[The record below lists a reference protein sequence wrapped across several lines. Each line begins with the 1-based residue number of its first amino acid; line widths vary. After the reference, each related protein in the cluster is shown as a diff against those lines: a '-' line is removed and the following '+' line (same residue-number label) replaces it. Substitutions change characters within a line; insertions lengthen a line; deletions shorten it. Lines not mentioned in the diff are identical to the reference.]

1 MKKKVL
7 LFFATAML
15 SVMGAKADVI
25 PSSYYS
31 EPAAGDFYLYNVN
44 QGQFLD
50 RLGSNFPTLT
60 STPVKFTLAV
70 DGTGYT
76 IKYTSDTKYSLH
88 TGWWNN
94 QYLWVDAGDTN
105 SGYVWTFDAIGGR
118 TKTYQLKRTEE
129 ETQEGKTGTFYANGT
144 NADTSPTDDCQ
155 WALITE
161 SDYNKYYYTNLV
173 DRDSSIPSSFFMTT
187 PTAGTYYLYNIE
199 KNGFLCD
206 GNNYVGLQSSPVA
219 LTLTSDGNGAFYIQ
233 VPDNGYVHTGYA
245 KIGNTGYHVW
255 ADGATTTASGD
266 YAANWTLES
275 FHGVSGVFFVK
286 SPETTVNGI
295 IGNWHLYANGIANN
309 GVNAWPT
316 PDANRTNYAWALIST
331 DAYTAWQ
338 NSFALNEATD
348 FSIARDIYNVNPT
361 VTKSMTA
368 GVWNTFVV
376 PFNMDIPS
384 GWTVKKPTAFDG
396 STLTFDDASSIEAG
410 KPYIVKPTSAVT
422 SFSATGVTLKKDL
435 EPTTVGE
442 GTTVTMTGT
451 YSKIDA
457 IDYSTQDCYVIG
469 IKNGVSALYKVNS
482 AVSLKPFRA
491 YFTVGGETGVK
502 ANVLNLNFDG
512 TETAIEEIVNSKS
525 LNSKWYDLSGRRVA
539 QPRKGFY
546 IVNGKKVIIK

>member
-7 LFFATAML
+7 LFFAMAML

-50 RLGSNFPTLT
+50 RLDSNFPTLT

-76 IKYTSDTKYSLH
+76 IKYTSNTVHSLH
-88 TGWWNN
+88 TGYWNN
-94 QYLWVDAGDTN
+94 QYLWVDAGNEN
-105 SGYVWTFDAIGGR
+105 SGYVWTFDAIGGL

-129 ETQEGKTGTFYANGT
+129 ETQERKTGTFYANGT

-173 DRDSSIPSSFFMTT
+173 DRDSSIPSSFFTTT

-199 KNGFLCD
+199 KNGFIYD
-206 GNNYVGLQSSPVA
+206 GANYVGLGTTPTA

-233 VPDNGYVHTGYA
+233 VPDNGYVHTGFA

-266 YAANWTLES
+266 YAANWTFES
-275 FHGVSGVFFVK
+275 FYGVSGVFFVK

-295 IGNWHLYANGIANN
+295 TGNWHLHATGIANN

-316 PDANRTNYAWALIST
+316 PDANRTNYAWALISE
-331 DAYTAWQ
+331 ANYTAWQ
-338 NSFALNEATD
+338 NSFTLNESTD

-368 GVWNTFVV
+368 NVWNTFVV
-376 PFNMDIPS
+376 PFDMDIPS
-384 GWTVKKPTAFDG
+384 GWTVKEPTDFDG
-396 STLTFDDASSIEAG
+396 STLFFSNASSIVAG
-410 KPYIVKPTSAVT
+410 KPYIVKPTEAVT

-457 IDYSTQDCYVIG
+457 IVYSTQTSYVIG
-469 IKNGVSALYKVNS
+469 IKDGVSSLYKVNS
-482 AVSLKPFRA
+482 DVSLKPFRA
-491 YFTVGGETGVK
+491 YFTIPGVSSARIALSFDDETTGIKNLTPALSEGEGAV
-502 ANVLNLNFDG
+502 
-512 TETAIEEIVNSKS
+512 
-525 LNSKWYDLSGRRVA
+525 YDLQGRRVA
-539 QPRKGFY
+539 QPTKGLY
-546 IVNGKKVIIK
+546 IVNGKKVMVK

>member
-7 LFFATAML
+7 LFFAIAML

-50 RLGSNFPTLT
+50 RLGSNYPTLT

-76 IKYTSDTKYSLH
+76 IKYTSNTKHSLH
-88 TGWWNN
+88 TGYWNN
-94 QYLWVDAGDTN
+94 QYLWVDAGDAS

-219 LTLTSDGNGAFYIQ
+219 LTLTSDENGAFYIQ
-233 VPDNGYVHTGYA
+233 LPDNGYLHTGYYS
-245 KIGNTGYHVW
+245 KFHVW
-255 ADGATTTASGD
+255 ADGATTAATGD
-266 YAANWTLES
+266 YAANWTFEP
-275 FHGVSGVFFVK
+275 FHGLSGVFFVK
-286 SPETTVNGI
+286 SPETTVNGVT
-295 IGNWHLYANGIANN
+295 GNWHLHATGIANN

-316 PDANRTNYAWALIST
+316 PDANRTNYAWALISE
-331 DAYTAWQ
+331 ANYTAWQ
-338 NSFALNEATD
+338 NSFTLNESID

-368 GVWNTFVV
+368 NVWNTFVV
-376 PFNMDIPS
+376 PFDMAIPS
-384 GWTVKKPTAFDG
+384 GWTVKEPTNFDG
-396 STLTFDDASSIEAG
+396 STLFFGDASSIEAG
-410 KPYIVKPTSAVT
+410 KPYIVKPTEAVT

-457 IDYSTQDCYVIG
+457 IDYSTQTSYVIG
-469 IKNGVSALYKVNS
+469 IKDGVSSLYKVNS
-482 AVSLKPFRA
+482 TVSLKPFRA
-491 YFTVGGETGVK
+491 YFTIPGVSSARIAIGFDDETTGIKNLTPALSEGEGAV
-502 ANVLNLNFDG
+502 
-512 TETAIEEIVNSKS
+512 
-525 LNSKWYDLSGRRVA
+525 YDLQGRRVA
-539 QPRKGFY
+539 QPTKGLY
-546 IVNGKKVIIK
+546 IVNGKKVVVK